1 MSSSPSSSASLA
13 PSARV
18 SRLALLVIGLCWL
31 AVLFDGLDMFI
42 YGSVLPHLLET
53 KTFGLTADQAGD
65 LGSYATFGMLVG
77 ALTAGTV
84 ADRIGRKQLMIGC
97 VTLFSLASGICAVSG
112 SVEVFGLGRT
122 LAGVGLG
129 GLLPTA
135 ISMVSDYAPRGR
147 TALTIG
153 MLMTAHH
160 AGGILS
166 AYVAKW
172 LVDPVGWRAA
182 FWVCVVPLLFVPV
195 LLKFLP
201 ESLSFL
207 VAKGR
212 TDEAHAHAER
222 FEVQLPAAAGK
233 KTAADRWDALL
244 ALFRG
249 GEWLQTLL
257 YWLASFGGLLL
268 VYGVATWL
276 PTLMRAEGYELAN
289 ALTFVVVFNLG
300 GIVGML
306 VAGRAADRFGAPRI
320 SAIWFALTAV
330 GVFLLGVHMNQAVTM
345 LVVFLTGVFL
355 NSAQTMIYA
364 TVSIRSTPDNR
375 ATAVGWTSGM
385 GRFGAVFGPWL
396 GGQLLASGNGDWG
409 FTSFAIAGLSSMVF
423 IGIAALRSS
432 KQTEQPGVERE
443 LAVSH

>member
-1 MSSSPSSSASLA
+1 MSSSPSPL
-13 PSARV
+13 SARG
-18 SRLALLVIGLCWL
+18 SRLALLVVGLCWL

-53 KTFGLTADQAGD
+53 KTFGLTPDQAGD

-77 ALTAGTV
+77 ALTAGTI
-84 ADRIGRKQLMIGC
+84 ADRIGRKKLMVSC
-97 VTLFSLASGICAVSG
+97 VVLFSLASGVCALAD
-112 SVEVFGLGRT
+112 SVAVFGLGRT

-147 TALTIG
+147 GALVIG
-153 MLMTAHH
+153 LLMTAHH

-182 FWVCVVPLLFVPV
+182 FWVCVLPLLFAPV
-195 LLKFLP
+195 LARFLP

-212 TDEAHAHAER
+212 GEEARELAARYDVE
-222 FEVQLPAAAGK
+222 LPAAKSGK
-233 KTAADRWDALL
+233 PATADRWTNLVN
-244 ALFRG
+244 LFRG
-249 GEWLQTLL
+249 GEWAQTLL
-257 YWLASFGGLLL
+257 YWSASFGGLLL

-276 PTLMRAEGYELAN
+276 PTLMRAEGYELGS
-289 ALTFVVVFNLG
+289 ALSFVVVFNLG

-320 SAIWFALTAV
+320 SAIWFALTAA
-330 GVFLLGVHMNQAVTM
+330 GVFLLSVHMPMSLTM
-345 LVVFLTGVFL
+345 IVVFFTGVFL

-364 TVSIRSTPDNR
+364 TVSIRSHADNR

-396 GGQLLASGNGDWG
+396 GGQLLAAGNGDWG
-409 FTSFAIAGLSSMVF
+409 FTAFALAGLSSMVF
-423 IGIAALRSS
+423 IGIAAVRSAG
-432 KQTEQPGVERE
+432 QTPKNSAEKE
-443 LAVSH
+443 LISAH